1 MQLSISIGRFPLKK
15 YEAGQWLQ
23 RGRTL
28 GRWMLIWGT
37 AGLVGGCAGPVSLRG
52 DGEAPSA
59 WIRVWA
65 GEPIAM
71 HPGLSCYDLRNPQRV
86 RGKDVL
92 GGLLPNRRLGM
103 PVAEDT
109 PWGFDEYEVRA
120 GEVITFEMGDRS
132 YHWQDRVSC
141 HLSGVYFVPEPGK
154 KYEVFKDRKLCN
166 IRIRELVETASG
178 KAAVAAVT
186 SRTAGECAAKK

>member
-1 MQLSISIGRFPLKK
+1 MKRGNGCS
-15 YEAGQWLQ
+15 AGV
-23 RGRTL
+23 
-28 GRWMLIWGT
+28 RWG
-37 AGLVGGCAGPVSLRG
+37 VGCCYGAQ
-52 DGEAPSA
+52 
-59 WIRVWA
+59 
-65 GEPIAM
+65 
-71 HPGLSCYDLRNPQRV
+71 PGLSEGVPARFRCGGMGKRFLPGYGFGPGSRLRCIRVSSCYDSRNPQRV
-86 RGKDVL
+86 KGKDVL

-178 KAAVAAVT
+178 KAAVAAIT